1 MVFSI
6 KGSVAVIE
14 ILCGTRIQAHDSH
27 RFGARRVCVTL
38 RSAAF
43 LQYIVSDRI
52 TVVSQDS
59 TRSAAC
65 GPPRVSGTLRSL
77 ELLRPLCSCLACLR
91 VSIELLNCP

>member
-14 ILCGTRIQAHDSH
+14 ILCGTCIQAHDSH

-43 LQYIVSDRI
+43 LPYIVSDRI
-52 TVVSQDS
+52 AVVSQDS
-59 TRSAAC
+59 TRSTAR
-65 GPPRVSGTLRSL
+65 GPSRVSGTLRSL
-77 ELLRPLCSCLACLR
+77 ELLRPLRTGLARL
-91 VSIELLNCP
+91 SIAIELLNCP